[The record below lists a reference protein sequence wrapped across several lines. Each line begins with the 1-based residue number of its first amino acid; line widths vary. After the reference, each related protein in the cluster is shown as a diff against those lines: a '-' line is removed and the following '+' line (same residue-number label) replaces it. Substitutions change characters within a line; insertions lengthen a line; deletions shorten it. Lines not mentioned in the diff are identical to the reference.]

1 MKYNFLSKYTMEKVA
16 FKNSLDVFVKENKF
30 VADLGKKIRELPEYS
45 SLKLDVELTL
55 YVAKVIENEVIN
67 KTPEERKALIMKVI
81 NQIHPL
87 NPAETKILESQ
98 INFLSDHKKIKK
110 QSSFKSIA
118 NCIGS
123 WVIKKF
129 G

>member
-1 MKYNFLSKYTMEKVA
+1 MDKVA
-16 FKNSLDVFVKENKF
+16 FKNSLDVFVKENKLI
-30 VADLGKKIRELPEYS
+30 ADLGRKIRELPEYN

-67 KTPEERKALIMKVI
+67 KTPEERKELIIKVI

-87 NPAETKILESQ
+87 SPSETKILESQ

-110 QSSFKSIA
+110 QSSFKAFS
-118 NCIGS
+118 NCFGS
-123 WVIKKF
+123 WLIKKL

>member
-1 MKYNFLSKYTMEKVA
+1 M
-16 FKNSLDVFVKENKF
+16 
-30 VADLGKKIRELPEYS
+30 I
-45 SLKLDVELTL
+45 
-55 YVAKVIENEVIN
+55 I
-67 KTPEERKALIMKVI
+67 KVI

-110 QSSFKSIA
+110 QSSFKAISK
-118 NCIGS
+118 CLGS

>member
-1 MKYNFLSKYTMEKVA
+1 MDKVS
-16 FKNSLDVFVKENKF
+16 FKNSLDVLKKDNKL
-30 VADLGKKIRELPEYS
+30 VADLAKKIRELPEYNA
-45 SLKLDVELTL
+45 LKLDVELTL

-67 KTPEERKALIMKVI
+67 KTPEERKAMIIKVI

-110 QSSFKSIA
+110 QSSFKAISKY
-118 NCIGS
+118 IGS